1 MLMHREMLMRRGAV
15 PKFGVPAVCCTPSV
29 FLPEGNLSGVQGP
42 GPPWNPEG
50 FLTVSLRARR
60 ALERNVR
67 WTRYKRAVVT
77 EAMVRAGRPHHLL
90 EHTRDERAAAL
101 PLPWVV

>member
-1 MLMHREMLMRRGAV
+1 M
-15 PKFGVPAVCCTPSV
+15 
-29 FLPEGNLSGVQGP
+29 
-42 GPPWNPEG
+42 
-50 FLTVSLRARR
+50 
-60 ALERNVR
+60 R

-90 EHTRDERAAAL
+90 AFTRGERAAAL

>member
-1 MLMHREMLMRRGAV
+1 M
-15 PKFGVPAVCCTPSV
+15 KTWGV
-29 FLPEGNLSGVQGP
+29 
-42 GPPWNPEG
+42 
-50 FLTVSLRARR
+50 RARR

-67 WTRYKRAVVT
+67 WTRYKRGVVT

-90 EHTRDERAAAL
+90 EHTRGERAAAL